1 MINVFWFSQL
11 PLCIS
16 MSPIPSLREVT
27 YLLEDHSDRKL
38 WIRCSKLCAPTP
50 RLPLAST
57 SDATGGVVCI
67 RGQQVRRRSKKEGL
81 SFWSRGWWIPSPV
94 SYKDFTPYS
103 PLQERR
109 SQGLGRE
116 EKDTEQGTLWAPSGK
131 VRVAPAGVQE
141 LLQLLS
147 DPAVGLQDVWGQVG
161 HWVVLGDAGGDGNS
175 QNSFWPMRPPFLMN
189 FPFSLMRTHGLA

>member
-81 SFWSRGWWIPSPV
+81 SDQEDDESPALWV
-94 SYKDFTPYS
+94 TRTLLLILLFRKGGGARDWG
-103 PLQERR
+103 ERR
-109 SQGLGRE
+109 R
-116 EKDTEQGTLWAPSGK
+116 TLNRGHF
-131 VRVAPAGVQE
+131 E
-141 LLQLLS
+141 L
-147 DPAVGLQDVWGQVG
+147 QVG
-161 HWVVLGDAGGDGNS
+161 KLGWPRQGFKSCCSCCQTQLWGYKMFAG
-175 QNSFWPMRPPFLMN
+175 R
-189 FPFSLMRTHGLA
+189 